1 MAEMEQKMEGD
12 GWWKDTKKA
21 VKKKGK
27 AVIKN
32 DIVPLAVTTV
42 AGPVAGMATKFV
54 LQRLKKRPAGVMPP
68 SVRSFLEKKG
78 DEKITS
84 VEVIRTPL
92 DAVSQ
97 GALAAV
103 TLGTFNKAVQE
114 AGYDAAFHLAMIV
127 NGKYQIDKQEVIKV
141 SQPQKSKKTET
152 LVLKET
158 TDKTIREMFTA
169 AQQLMGDG
177 KFTGYDAKTNNCQD
191 FIMAMLQGA
200 DIASERA
207 QLFVKQDAGAIF
219 SKLPGFTQPVARA
232 VTDMAAAANAAI
244 FGQGAIDIIQ
254 QGHGIKKLYKK
265 KKKSVKKSA
274 TDTYKDVK
282 ETGEKKYEQGKDF
295 AKTTGKDAGIAAAK
309 LAAKKIGKGA
319 VLVWD
324 ELHPIRH
331 VLAQGADALANQLN
345 KTNIDALEK
354 AGAKIHS
361 FVHASPTDLARLLGK
376 TIRVASK
383 GAIITGQVTSVIG
396 NVMVIAGTVTGQPE
410 IVALGIA
417 VDEAGTAI
425 ELTGRVGVEAG
436 TITVAL
442 VQGDKEKAK
451 EAALR
456 AAITRGKGVLD
467 MVTDGVGSTIVDLVQ
482 AVASDDPEAT
492 RRAAAKGALLAMGK
506 ATGTDDAAAVANL
519 GVKVAGMGRKRK
531 HRDPMSRLGSKATAD
546 WRHYLNDGEVKRAAS
561 NQAAMRE
568 VRVNPTNIAS
578 AHIEPHSALVY
589 RRLGMLPSEFASR
602 PTVRGFGANYVK
614 TGYRD
619 APTGECA
626 VGDTRS
632 KSKSLSALPPP
643 NYRDTV
649 FDGAMATHLENSVRV
664 YEASRDEKLTDL
676 NVVVPYQKR
685 MRSKNYVPV
694 M

>member
-1 MAEMEQKMEGD
+1 MAETEQQMQGD
-12 GWWKDTKKA
+12 GLFKKA
-21 VKKKGK
+21 KKAIKKKAK
-27 AVIKN
+27 TVVKN
-32 DIVPLAVTTV
+32 DIVPLAVTAT

-54 LQRLKKRPAGVMPP
+54 LKRLEKRPPGVMPP
-68 SVRSFLEKKG
+68 SVRSFVEKKG
-78 DEKITS
+78 GEKITS

-103 TLGTFNKAVQE
+103 TLGTFNKAVKE

-141 SQPQKSKKTET
+141 SSPRKEKKTET
-152 LVLKET
+152 MVIHET
-158 TDKTIREMFTA
+158 TDKTIKEMFDN
-169 AQQLMGDG
+169 AQKLMGDG

-191 FIMAMLQGA
+191 FIVGMLTGA
-200 DIASERA
+200 ELMTERA
-207 QLFVKQDAGAIF
+207 HEFVKQDAGEIF
-219 SKLPGFTQPVARA
+219 SRLPGFTQPVARA
-232 VTDMAAAANAAI
+232 VTDVAAAANAAI

-254 QGHGIKKLYKK
+254 EGHGLKKMLKK
-265 KKKSVKKSA
+265 KKKSITKKA

-282 ETGEKKYEQGKDF
+282 ETGEKKYEQAKDF
-295 AKTTGKDAGIAAAK
+295 AKTTGQDAAISAAK
-309 LAAKKIGKGA
+309 LAAKKVGQGA

-331 VLAQGADALANQLN
+331 VLAEGADALANQLN
-345 KTNIDALEK
+345 KTNIDVLEN
-354 AGAKIHS
+354 AGAKIHR
-361 FVHASPTDLARLLGK
+361 FVHASPTDLGRLLGK

-425 ELTGRVGVEAG
+425 ELTGNVGVEAG

-456 AAITRGKGVLD
+456 AAITLGKGLLD
-467 MVTDGVGSTIVDLVQ
+467 MVTDGVGSTIVDLIQ
-482 AVASDDPEAT
+482 GIASDDPEAT

-506 ATGTDDAAAVANL
+506 ASGADDVAAVGNL
-519 GVKVAGMGRKRK
+519 GIKMAGLGRKRK

-546 WRHYLNDGEVKRAAS
+546 WRHYLNKGEVQRAAS
-561 NQAAMRE
+561 NQAAMRD
-568 VRVNPTNIAS
+568 VRVNPTNIA
-578 AHIEPHSALVY
+578 AAFIEPHSALVK
-589 RRLGMLPSEFASR
+589 RRLGLLPSEFASR
-602 PTVRGFGANYVK
+602 PTVRGFGANYVR
-614 TGYRD
+614 TGYRE
-619 APTGECA
+619 APTKECA

-632 KSKSLSALPPP
+632 RSKSLAALPRP

-676 NVVVPYQKR
+676 NVAVPYQKR